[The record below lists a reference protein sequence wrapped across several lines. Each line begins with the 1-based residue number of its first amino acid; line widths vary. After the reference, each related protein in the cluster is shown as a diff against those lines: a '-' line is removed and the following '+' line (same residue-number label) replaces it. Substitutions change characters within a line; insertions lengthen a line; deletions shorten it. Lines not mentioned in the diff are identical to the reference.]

1 MSPLISIHALSKSF
15 GTQCLFKGITFT
27 INPTD
32 RIGLLG
38 PNGAGKSTLLKI
50 LTGIDSADEG
60 TVSQKQGLRVGF
72 ACQEPEF
79 PPIPLEDLL
88 LNQELHGDP
97 IELRTRAQ
105 IILSKMQFEDSV
117 QDASLLSGGWK
128 KRLDIARAL
137 MNQPDLLLLDE
148 PTNHLDLEGILWL
161 EKFLMREKIAYVAVS
176 HDRYFLENVSNK
188 IIELNKC
195 YPKGIFISDGGMS
208 HYLEHKEA
216 FLEAQ
221 AQQERGLASNV
232 RDEIAWLRKSAPAR
246 TTKSR
251 SRIQRAYELIGE
263 LEAVQQRNKIVK
275 VDIDFLASERETRR
289 LLVAKNLCKSFADK
303 PLFQGIEL
311 TLSPGTRLGIVGK
324 NGTGK
329 TTLLKILAG
338 QVHQD
343 KGTIKYADD
352 LKIVY
357 FDQHRAHL
365 APNLSIREAL
375 SPYSD
380 TVNYRGQ
387 EIHVNGWAKKFLF
400 TPDRLSLPISCLS
413 GGERARILI
422 AKLMLQPADLLFL
435 DEPTNDLDIQTLEVI
450 EESLLEFAG
459 AVILISHDRC
469 LMDRV
474 CTKIIGLGT
483 DNEHHFFADYS
494 QWEKS
499 LTVNP
504 AKKEAVSTASS
515 SAAASKTH
523 PTSEKKSPPASK
535 KLSYKEQKELEAMET
550 TILICENE
558 IQSLKNQLEN
568 PSNASDPQ
576 KSLEVYHVLAEAE
589 VRLEKLYERWE
600 YLEKQL

>member
-1 MSPLISIHALSKSF
+1 M
-15 GTQCLFKGITFT
+15 
-27 INPTD
+27 
-32 RIGLLG
+32 
-38 PNGAGKSTLLKI
+38 
-50 LTGIDSADEG
+50 DSADEG
-60 TVSQKQGLRVGF
+60 HVSQKQGLRIGY

-79 PPIPLEDLL
+79 PPIPLEELL
-88 LNQELHGDP
+88 LNQDLHGDP
-97 IELRTRAQ
+97 VELRTRAQ
-105 IILSKMQFEDSV
+105 IILSKMQFEDDV

-137 MNQPDLLLLDE
+137 MNEPDLLLLDE

-161 EKFLMREKIAYVAVS
+161 EKFLMRERIAYVAVS

-195 YPKGIFISDGGMS
+195 YPKGIFISEGGMS
-208 HYLEHKEA
+208 SYMTHKEA

-221 AQQERGLASNV
+221 AEQERGLASNV

-251 SRIQRAYELIGE
+251 SRIQRAYELIE
-263 LEAVQQRNKIVK
+263 EHAAVKQRNKTVK

-289 LLVAKNLCKSFADK
+289 LLVAKNLCKAFGDK

-329 TTLLKILAG
+329 TTLLRILAG
-338 QVHQD
+338 QVQQD

-375 SPYSD
+375 SPHSD
-380 TVNYRGQ
+380 TVSYRGQ

-422 AKLMLQPADLLFL
+422 AKLILQPADLLFL

-459 AVILISHDRC
+459 AVVLISHDRC

-499 LTVNP
+499 LTVTP
-504 AKKEAVSTASS
+504 AKKEVVPAAVPAP
-515 SAAASKTH
+515 ASKSNAPSEQK
-523 PTSEKKSPPASK
+523 PTTTAK
-535 KLSYKEQKELEAMET
+535 KLSYKEQKELDAMET
-550 TILICENE
+550 TIFACDNE

-568 PSNASDPQ
+568 PSNAADPQ
-576 KSLEVYHVLAEAE
+576 KSLEFYRLLAEAE
-589 VRLEKLYERWE
+589 TRLEKLYERWE
-600 YLEKQL
+600 YLEKLINP